1 MNAVATRRPPST
13 QTRLSSTKIKSYDPG
28 AHTVIFTLSVGAV
41 VERAYGLEK
50 LLTEPGAVDLDRVKA
65 GICPLLD
72 SHKIDGIIN
81 ILGNVEDAW
90 FEKGALVGKF
100 SFDDS
105 DAGRNAESM
114 VARGAVKTC
123 SIGYRVN
130 EWEIVDDDGDVVTP
144 NQLRWDSDD
153 IYTFI
158 AKRWTLLESSLVA
171 IPADSDALVR
181 SAFAST
187 STIDDPIVRAILAR
201 MRARHAIATRHR

>member
-1 MNAVATRRPPST
+1 MNAVATRRPPAT
-13 QTRLSSTKIKSYDPG
+13 QTRLSSTKIRSYDPG

-123 SIGYRVN
+123 SIGYRVD
-130 EWEIVDDDGDVVTP
+130 EWEVVDDDGDVVTP
-144 NQLRWDSDD
+144 NQRWDNDD
-153 IYTFI
+153 TYTFI

-171 IPADSDALVR
+171 IPADADALVR
-181 SAFAST
+181 SVST
-187 STIDDPIVRAILAR
+187 RVIDPRVRASLAR
-201 MRARHAIATRHR
+201 MQARQIIASRGSY